1 MPFFNTVY
9 VVARGGTGER
19 KYEFKYGAM
28 YNMQYVL
35 YNIKNKIIHKTI
47 FYATKYSISLI

>member
-19 KYEFKYGAM
+19 KYEFKYDVM
-28 YNMQYVL
+28 YNMQYIL
-35 YNIKNKIIHKTI
+35 YNIKNIHKTI
-47 FYATKYSISLI
+47 FYATKYSFLLI

>member
-19 KYEFKYGAM
+19 KYEFKYGVM
-28 YNMQYVL
+28 YNMQRVL
-35 YNIKNKIIHKTI
+35 YNIKN
-47 FYATKYSISLI
+47 

>member
-28 YNMQYVL
+28 YNMQYIL
-35 YNIKNKIIHKTI
+35 YNIENKIIHKTI